1 MALNIKKA
9 ETERLAQELVAETG
23 ETLTEAIT
31 VALRE
36 RLEHVRRSRR
46 QLRLHAEV
54 TDLRRML
61 AEISD
66 LDARDA
72 DEILGYDQFGLPR

>member
-1 MALNIKKA
+1 MALNIKKP
-9 ETERLAQELVAETG
+9 ETERLAQELIAETG

-36 RLEHVRRSRR
+36 RLENIRRSSRR
-46 QLRLHAEV
+46 ARIHADV
-54 TDLRRML
+54 ADLQAVVAAL
-61 AEISD
+61 PD
-66 LDARDA
+66 LDPRSA